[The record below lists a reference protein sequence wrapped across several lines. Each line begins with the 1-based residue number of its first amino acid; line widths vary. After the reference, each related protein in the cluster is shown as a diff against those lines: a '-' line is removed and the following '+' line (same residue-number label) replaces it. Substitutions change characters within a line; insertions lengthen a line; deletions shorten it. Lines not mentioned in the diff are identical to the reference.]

1 MNAKE
6 KNIREEI
13 LNLQK
18 KIAEWDNAYYNLD
31 NPIVTDEIYDTEF
44 IRLQKLEKQ
53 YSYLLTY
60 EEVKNSPTQKI
71 DAKSLSIFDK
81 VIHKKPMLSLNKAYS
96 IEEIKKFIKNIE
108 KYTNDFSFLIEPKI
122 DGLSISLTYENGKL
136 IRGVTRGDGITGEDV
151 TKNILQINDIPK
163 EIEYKHKIEL
173 RGEIYLS
180 ISRFNEL
187 NEENLK
193 NNLPPLANPRN
204 AAAGTLRQLDSNIVS
219 QRGLSS
225 FIYFVVD
232 APSHNIF
239 TMEDAFCFLKKNN
252 FHVVKD
258 YKLAKNINQIE
269 EYINNFPELKKT
281 FDFEADGV
289 VIKLN
294 EIKWWNKIGQTQ
306 KFPHYAIA
314 FKFEP
319 NIEIT
324 TIKKIFITIGRTGLV
339 TYNGQVKTVEISG
352 SKINFATL
360 NNFNYIKELNLN
372 VGDEVYIKKAGEIIP
387 CIIGLVNPKGKPD
400 YFKRIETCPYCNSK
414 LIESETF
421 LEEYCENY
429 NCPEIIKKQLIHFSS
444 KECMNFFSMGEKI
457 VEKLYENKLILNP
470 LDFYNLKNNKNE
482 LTQLEK
488 LGTKSIMKILN
499 SIEDSKKLG
508 LDKFIFA
515 LSIKHIGQKVASFIA
530 SKVQK
535 LSEFLKFDFDSLI
548 QYNEIGPKI
557 IDSVKKWLSVDNN
570 KKLINDFLNS
580 GMNFEHISNIKSKLL
595 DGINIV
601 ITGTLSKPRN
611 YFEEL
616 IKANNGNIVN
626 SVSKKTSY
634 VLCGENPGSKLDKA
648 NELNVKVI
656 SENDLIDMLKNKN

>member
-53 YSYLLTY
+53 YSHLLTY

-108 KYTNDFSFLIEPKI
+108 KYTNDFSFFIEPKI

-204 AAAGTLRQLDSNIVS
+204 AAAGTLRQLDSNIVF

-232 APSHNIF
+232 APSHNIW

-294 EIKWWNKIGQTQ
+294 ENT
-306 KFPHYAIA
+306 
-314 FKFEP
+314 
-319 NIEIT
+319 
-324 TIKKIFITIGRTGLV
+324 
-339 TYNGQVKTVEISG
+339 
-352 SKINFATL
+352 
-360 NNFNYIKELNLN
+360 
-372 VGDEVYIKKAGEIIP
+372 
-387 CIIGLVNPKGKPD
+387 
-400 YFKRIETCPYCNSK
+400 
-414 LIESETF
+414 
-421 LEEYCENY
+421 
-429 NCPEIIKKQLIHFSS
+429 
-444 KECMNFFSMGEKI
+444 
-457 VEKLYENKLILNP
+457 
-470 LDFYNLKNNKNE
+470 
-482 LTQLEK
+482 
-488 LGTKSIMKILN
+488 
-499 SIEDSKKLG
+499 
-508 LDKFIFA
+508 
-515 LSIKHIGQKVASFIA
+515 
-530 SKVQK
+530 
-535 LSEFLKFDFDSLI
+535 
-548 QYNEIGPKI
+548 
-557 IDSVKKWLSVDNN
+557 
-570 KKLINDFLNS
+570 
-580 GMNFEHISNIKSKLL
+580 
-595 DGINIV
+595 
-601 ITGTLSKPRN
+601 
-611 YFEEL
+611 
-616 IKANNGNIVN
+616 
-626 SVSKKTSY
+626 
-634 VLCGENPGSKLDKA
+634 
-648 NELNVKVI
+648 
-656 SENDLIDMLKNKN
+656 

>member
-1 MNAKE
+1 
-6 KNIREEI
+6 
-13 LNLQK
+13 
-18 KIAEWDNAYYNLD
+18 LD

-53 YSYLLTY
+53 YSHLLTY

-108 KYTNDFSFLIEPKI
+108 KYTNDFSFFIEPKI

-232 APSHNIF
+232 APSHNIW

-294 EIKWWNKIGQTQ
+294 EIK
-306 KFPHYAIA
+306 
-314 FKFEP
+314 
-319 NIEIT
+319 
-324 TIKKIFITIGRTGLV
+324 
-339 TYNGQVKTVEISG
+339 
-352 SKINFATL
+352 
-360 NNFNYIKELNLN
+360 
-372 VGDEVYIKKAGEIIP
+372 
-387 CIIGLVNPKGKPD
+387 
-400 YFKRIETCPYCNSK
+400 
-414 LIESETF
+414 
-421 LEEYCENY
+421 
-429 NCPEIIKKQLIHFSS
+429 
-444 KECMNFFSMGEKI
+444 
-457 VEKLYENKLILNP
+457 
-470 LDFYNLKNNKNE
+470 
-482 LTQLEK
+482 
-488 LGTKSIMKILN
+488 
-499 SIEDSKKLG
+499 
-508 LDKFIFA
+508 
-515 LSIKHIGQKVASFIA
+515 
-530 SKVQK
+530 
-535 LSEFLKFDFDSLI
+535 
-548 QYNEIGPKI
+548 
-557 IDSVKKWLSVDNN
+557 
-570 KKLINDFLNS
+570 
-580 GMNFEHISNIKSKLL
+580 
-595 DGINIV
+595 
-601 ITGTLSKPRN
+601 
-611 YFEEL
+611 
-616 IKANNGNIVN
+616 
-626 SVSKKTSY
+626 
-634 VLCGENPGSKLDKA
+634 
-648 NELNVKVI
+648 
-656 SENDLIDMLKNKN
+656 